1 MIRLTQL
8 LKEASNKDHS
18 HDRDMV
24 VGVAEIIRMVDDM
37 DNRDEIVDAMMDK
50 FDNEGVNYDVDEF
63 VEMCGLKPI
72 SEAAPMLNKP
82 KISKA
87 PKGVKKDPIP
97 DSSKPKD
104 LDDKIKNATTRLGI
118 MRKQLTL
125 PHTADAK
132 TKLQRR
138 IIKTQDRIKDLKS
151 NKG

>member
-8 LKEASNKDHS
+8 LKENSNKDHS

-37 DNRDEIVDAMMDK
+37 DNRDKIAIKMMDK
-50 FDNEGVNYDVDEF
+50 FDREKVNYNVEEF
-63 VEMCGLKPI
+63 IKMCGLNSV

-82 KISKA
+82 TIAKA

-97 DSSKPKD
+97 DSAKPKD
-104 LDDKIKNATTRLGI
+104 TDDKIKNETTRLGI
-118 MRKQLTL
+118 MRKQLSL